1 MPAPYLLDT
10 TVLLH
15 WTRNSP
21 QAQTIDANFQ
31 LSSSAMRP
39 LVCEVSLGEML
50 AFSLSRSWGT
60 QKLRRLAELERHVVV
75 VHISDPGVRQA
86 YAELSTLAQSSGW
99 SLFHGKNDLWVGA
112 AAHAADAHL
121 LTMDTDFL
129 PLRGR
134 AGWSITVLDDKTGL
148 RSSGRHHANEP
159 TGSGGNTEG
168 NRASREVFPPT
179 SSSRATRFAQDRPV
193 RTTTASDKC
202 RSLRRLRAVGIGR
215 RSVPPTWWCPRRS
228 GHQQRYRGVSDHPK

>member
-21 QAQTIDANFQ
+21 QAQAIDANFQ

-129 PLRGR
+129 PPPWSGR
-134 AGWSITVLDDKTGL
+134 LVDHRSRRQDRTSSPVGQILSIL
-148 RSSGRHHANEP
+148 RSS
-159 TGSGGNTEG
+159 
-168 NRASREVFPPT
+168 SRE
-179 SSSRATRFAQDRPV
+179 
-193 RTTTASDKC
+193 RTYWIRGEHRGEQGVA
-202 RSLRRLRAVGIGR
+202 RG
-215 RSVPPTWWCPRRS
+215 VPPDIIESRNSFRTRQASAHDDRKRQVQVVAPVTSCRHRAALCAAHLVVP
-228 GHQQRYRGVSDHPK
+228 PP

>member
-21 QAQTIDANFQ
+21 QAQAIDANFQ

-112 AAHAADAHL
+112 AGARRRCASSDDGHGL
-121 LTMDTDFL
+121 LTT
-129 PLRGR
+129 PWSGR
-134 AGWSITVLDDKTGL
+134 LVDHRSRRQDRTSSPVGQILSIL
-148 RSSGRHHANEP
+148 RSS
-159 TGSGGNTEG
+159 
-168 NRASREVFPPT
+168 SRE
-179 SSSRATRFAQDRPV
+179 
-193 RTTTASDKC
+193 RTYWIRGEHRGEQGVA
-202 RSLRRLRAVGIGR
+202 RG
-215 RSVPPTWWCPRRS
+215 VPPDIIESRNSFRTRQASAHDDRKRQVQVVAPVTSCRHRAALCAAHLVVP
-228 GHQQRYRGVSDHPK
+228 PP

>member
-1 MPAPYLLDT
+1 
-10 TVLLH
+10 
-15 WTRNSP
+15 
-21 QAQTIDANFQ
+21 
-31 LSSSAMRP
+31 MRP

-99 SLFHGKNDLWVGA
+99 SLFHGKN
-112 AAHAADAHL
+112 
-121 LTMDTDFL
+121 
-129 PLRGR
+129 
-134 AGWSITVLDDKTGL
+134 
-148 RSSGRHHANEP
+148 
-159 TGSGGNTEG
+159 
-168 NRASREVFPPT
+168 
-179 SSSRATRFAQDRPV
+179 
-193 RTTTASDKC
+193 
-202 RSLRRLRAVGIGR
+202 VGIGR

>member
-21 QAQTIDANFQ
+21 QAQAIDANFQ

-39 LVCEVSLGEML
+39 LVCEVSLGEMM
-50 AFSLSRSWGT
+50 AFSLSRNWGS

-75 VHISDPGVRQA
+75 VHISEPGVRQV

-99 SLFHGKNDLWVGA
+99 SLCHGKNDLWVGA

-134 AGWSITVLDDKTGL
+134 AGWLITVLDDKNGL
-148 RSSGRHHANEP
+148 PRS
-159 TGSGGNTEG
+159 
-168 NRASREVFPPT
+168 
-179 SSSRATRFAQDRPV
+179 
-193 RTTTASDKC
+193 
-202 RSLRRLRAVGIGR
+202 
-215 RSVPPTWWCPRRS
+215 
-228 GHQQRYRGVSDHPK
+228 